1 MTNPEIKKDSESKPK
16 KFLFWKKKE
25 RKKPE
30 TFTEKVIEF
39 FRQLFWAAIAAFF
52 IGIFTLPIP
61 CNTPLNTVDIPLKK
75 IEIPPNSNKYITVTS
90 DSE

>member
-1 MTNPEIKKDSESKPK
+1 MNDNTNKKDSEVTLN

-30 TFTEKVIEF
+30 TFVEKIIEF

-52 IGIFTLPIP
+52 IITFIVEHSYSYRFNAGH
-61 CNTPLNTVDIPLKK
+61 NTSWGFRSRK
-75 IEIPPNSNKYITVTS
+75 
-90 DSE
+90 